1 LGGGGAVNNF
11 YIAGLRAVSAY
22 HAAAKAYSIS
32 LERIATGKRINRAA
46 DDAAG
51 LAISERMKAQIRGL
65 RQASRNAQDAI
76 SLLHVADG
84 ALGEMQAILHRLRE
98 IAVYSATGTLT
109 ESERSALQMEFNEL
123 VEALNDMA
131 QNTNFNTIPL
141 LDGSHDEK
149 NPLMIHIGANA
160 GQNMDI
166 ALEDMSPE
174 ALGLKKEG
182 QTISVSTQE
191 EANDAIGLVDEA
203 LAKVSSQRSYVG
215 AKVRRLEHTVSN
227 LDNMAL
233 NLTEAE
239 SRISDADIALE
250 VLNMVSAQIRM
261 QAALAMIAQAN
272 AAQQMILQLL
282 WPAR

>member
-1 LGGGGAVNNF
+1 VNLF
-11 YIAGLRAVSAY
+11 YLAGLRAVSAY
-22 HAAAKAYSIS
+22 HAAAKAYAVS

-46 DDAAG
+46 ADAAG

-76 SLLHVADG
+76 SLLQIADG
-84 ALGEMQAILHRLRE
+84 ALGEMQSIVHRLRE
-98 IAVYSATGTLT
+98 IAVYAATGTLD
-109 ESERSALQMEFNEL
+109 EADRAALQMEFSEL
-123 VEALNDMA
+123 VGALGDMA
-131 QNTNFNTIPL
+131 RGTHLNTIPL
-141 LDGSHDEK
+141 LDGSRDDN
-149 NPLMIHIGANA
+149 NPLIIQVGANI
-160 GQNMDI
+160 GQHMEI
-166 ALEDMSPE
+166 ALGDMRPE
-174 ALGLKKEG
+174 ALGLG
-182 QTISVSTQE
+182 DLSVATQE
-191 EANDAIGLVDEA
+191 EADAAIGALDEV
-203 LAKVSSQRSYVG
+203 LTKISSQRGYVG
-215 AKVRRLEHTVSN
+215 AKMRRLEHTVSN
-227 LDNMAL
+227 LENMAL

>member
-1 LGGGGAVNNF
+1 
-11 YIAGLRAVSAY
+11 
-22 HAAAKAYSIS
+22 
-32 LERIATGKRINRAA
+32 
-46 DDAAG
+46 
-51 LAISERMKAQIRGL
+51 
-65 RQASRNAQDAI
+65 
-76 SLLHVADG
+76 
-84 ALGEMQAILHRLRE
+84 
-98 IAVYSATGTLT
+98 
-109 ESERSALQMEFNEL
+109 
-123 VEALNDMA
+123 
-131 QNTNFNTIPL
+131 
-141 LDGSHDEK
+141 
-149 NPLMIHIGANA
+149 MIHIGANA

>member
-1 LGGGGAVNNF
+1 VNLF
-11 YIAGLRAVSAY
+11 YLAGLRAVSAY
-22 HAAAKAYSIS
+22 HAAAKAYAVS

-76 SLLHVADG
+76 SLLQIADG
-84 ALGEMQAILHRLRE
+84 ALGEMQSIVHRLRE
-98 IAVYSATGTLT
+98 IAVYAATGTLD
-109 ESERSALQMEFNEL
+109 EADRAALQMEFSEL
-123 VEALNDMA
+123 VGALGDMA
-131 QNTNFNTIPL
+131 RGTHFNTIPL
-141 LDGSHDEK
+141 LDGSRDEN
-149 NPLMIHIGANA
+149 NPLIIQVGANA
-160 GQNMDI
+160 GQHMEI
-166 ALEDMSPE
+166 ALGDMRPE
-174 ALGLKKEG
+174 ALGLG
-182 QTISVSTQE
+182 DLSVATQE
-191 EANDAIGLVDEA
+191 EADAAIGALDEV
-203 LAKVSSQRSYVG
+203 LTKISSQRGYVG
-215 AKVRRLEHTVSN
+215 AKMRRLEHTVSN
-227 LDNMAL
+227 LENMAL

>member
-1 LGGGGAVNNF
+1 MNLF
-11 YIAGLRAVSAY
+11 YLAGLRAVSAY
-22 HAAAKAYSIS
+22 HAAAKAYAVS

-76 SLLHVADG
+76 SLLQIADG
-84 ALGEMQAILHRLRE
+84 ALGEMQSIVHRLRE
-98 IAVYSATGTLT
+98 IAVYAATGTLD
-109 ESERSALQMEFNEL
+109 EADRAALQMEFSEL
-123 VEALNDMA
+123 VGALGDMA
-131 QNTNFNTIPL
+131 RSTHFNTIPL
-141 LDGSHDEK
+141 LDGSRDEN
-149 NPLMIHIGANA
+149 NPLIIQVGANA
-160 GQNMDI
+160 GQHMEI
-166 ALEDMSPE
+166 ALGDMRPE
-174 ALGLKKEG
+174 ALGLG
-182 QTISVSTQE
+182 DLSVATQE
-191 EANDAIGLVDEA
+191 EADAAIGALDEV
-203 LAKVSSQRSYVG
+203 LTKISSQRGYVG
-215 AKVRRLEHTVSN
+215 AKMRRLEHTVSN
-227 LDNMAL
+227 LENMAL